1 MNTPTSAPPARSKRL
16 RVLGAIALCLV
27 GAAAVAWRI
36 TTREETPTVEPALED
51 RSIKLKQ
58 ELMLLEQKQPPPEPE
73 AAPVEPT
80 RAARKAR

>member
-1 MNTPTSAPPARSKRL
+1 MSTPIAATPARSKRL
-16 RVLGAIALCLV
+16 RVVSALGLCVV
-27 GAAAVAWRI
+27 GAAAVVWRL
-36 TTREETPTVEPALED
+36 TSHDDTPAVEPALED